1 MAAMPSTAGPMENLA
16 WLARATSFSRGD
28 EEAWPVAD
36 RAYPDVFSVEK
47 ACHLGPPLSKTDKPR
62 VNLF

>member
-1 MAAMPSTAGPMENLA
+1 MENLA